1 MNSQNEFSNRS
12 YITTDHYLRRAI
24 GNCQKCNSITLSGSL
39 IVRSDRLP
47 FLILPKHKQKYF
59 IIVHVRET
67 LAGSQI
73 GHWFCCSIFPQSGHC
88 LIIDPS
94 NRIHSYANVDAFI
107 KEFCTKNSLKPL
119 YFNTKFESSSSL
131 ICGQLVL
138 FMCYLTSVKS
148 LKQMLEFRS
157 FIRSKPLH
165 IIERYTISFVMRHYK
180 INT

>member
-1 MNSQNEFSNRS
+1 MNSQNEFSDRS
-12 YITTDHYLRRAI
+12 YVTTDQYLRRAI
-24 GNCQKCNSITLSGSL
+24 ANCHKCNYITLNGGL
-39 IVRSDRLP
+39 ILRSDRLP
-47 FLILPKHKQKYF
+47 FMLLPKRKQKYF
-59 IIVHVRET
+59 MIVHVRET
-67 LAGSQI
+67 LTASPI

-94 NRIHSYANVDAFI
+94 NQIHSYRNVDTFLR
-107 KEFCTKNSLKPL
+107 EFCNKNTLKPL
-119 YFNTKFESSSSL
+119 YFNTKFENNNSY

-157 FIRSKPLH
+157 FIRSKP
-165 IIERYTISFVMRHYK
+165 INTVERYMISFVTRHYK